1 MKHTAPNIVVPMKK
15 NSFIILSAIALLLMG
30 SCKEAKPELAKT
42 PETIKPPNIVFILS
56 DDQAWT
62 DYGFMGHE
70 HIETPNLDKLAS
82 ESLTFTRGYVPTS
95 LCAPS
100 LASIITGVY
109 PRAHGV
115 LANDRVLPSD
125 IKVKGGENDWR
136 KTWRPKNYATVID
149 NFNKLKTTLPKLLK
163 EKGYLSF
170 QTGKWWLGNHT
181 NGGFDDGMT
190 HGDPERGGRH
200 GDYGLEIGREGMD
213 TLYRYIDVAME
224 KEKPFFM
231 WYAPFLPHSPHNPPD
246 SLLQKYLPKAPTEY
260 VAKYWAMCEWFDITC
275 GQLMNYIE
283 DKGETEN
290 TLFVYVCDNGWVQ
303 NETNAAYNKI
313 SKRSPYDYGLRTP
326 IMYKWKGKIT
336 PYMDT
341 LSLTSSLDMVP
352 TVLSLLNMELPK
364 ELDGINILD
373 KNDLTERDAL
383 FGEIYAHDFN
393 TIEGSLFYRMA
404 MTHPYKLIL
413 PDETNKPDE
422 KIQLFNIYEDPY
434 EQNDIS
440 AAHPEIVETLKQKIE
455 TSWIETSNDH

>member
-1 MKHTAPNIVVPMKK
+1 MKLNLASISTVV
-15 NSFIILSAIALLLMG
+15 IILFCI
-30 SCKEAKPELAKT
+30 SCNDSKPKQVKELNLQ
-42 PETIKPPNIVFILS
+42 KPPNIVFILS

-70 HIETPNLDKLAS
+70 HIETPNLDKLAN

-109 PRAHGV
+109 PRTHGV
-115 LANDRVLPSD
+115 LANDRVLPGDDRS
-125 IKVKGGENDWR
+125 VKPAWR
-136 KTWRPKNYATVID
+136 SSWRPKNYATVIE

-163 EKGYLSF
+163 KEGYLSF

-200 GDYGLEIGREGMD
+200 GDYGLEIGRKGMD
-213 TLYRYIDVAME
+213 TLYSYIDLALE

-231 WYAPFLPHSPHNPPD
+231 WYAPFLPHAPHTPPD

-275 GQLMNYIE
+275 GQLMDYIE
-283 DKGETEN
+283 EKGETEN

-303 NETNAAYNKI
+303 NEDNSSYNKI
-313 SKRSPYDYGLRTP
+313 SKRSPYDLGLRTP
-326 IMYKWKGKIT
+326 IMYKWKGKII
-336 PYMDT
+336 PKIDT

-352 TVLSLLNMELPK
+352 TVLSLLNMKPPK
-364 ELDGINILD
+364 ELNGINILD
-373 KNDLTERDAL
+373 EKALMQRDAL
-383 FGEIYAHDFN
+383 YGEIYAHDFN
-393 TIEGSLFYRMA
+393 TIDGSLYYRMA
-404 MTHPYKLIL
+404 MTQPYKLIL
-413 PDETNKPDE
+413 PDKTNRPNE
-422 KIQLFNIYEDPY
+422 KVELYNIYEDPY
-434 EQNDIS
+434 ERKDIS
-440 AAHPEIVETLKQKIE
+440 SEHPEVVEALKQKIQS
-455 TSWIETSNDH
+455 SWAEQ